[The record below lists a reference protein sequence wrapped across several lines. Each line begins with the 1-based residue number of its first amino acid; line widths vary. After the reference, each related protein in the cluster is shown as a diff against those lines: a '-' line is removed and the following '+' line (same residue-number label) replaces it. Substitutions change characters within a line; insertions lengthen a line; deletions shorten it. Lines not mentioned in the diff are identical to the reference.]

1 MTKTTTITINGRLY
15 DAVTGM
21 PVQHASQH
29 NVAPLQPA
37 RAFSDVGPSRS
48 VSHITPAPR
57 RAPIAPESRNQSH
70 PNAQAVHKRTQ
81 KSETLFRKALKKPVA
96 TEATRSPLISR
107 FKTTIVQ
114 PVEAEVPKPA
124 DDMPQTTKMHPM
136 VAKVLQKRAAAMQ
149 PEQTS
154 KQVKEQLIKQRL
166 AEVGDKPKRPN
177 FWARQPRVATI
188 LASTLSLLILGGYL
202 TYINLPNISMK
213 VAATRAGVHA
223 EFPNYKPDGYSLNGP
238 ITYSPGQVTINYKA
252 NTNDNAYKLTQ
263 KASNWDSQAV
273 LDNYVSKQTGN
284 YLTFQDHGLTIY
296 TFNNK
301 AAWANGG
308 MLYTIEGTASLSSD
322 QILRLATSM

>member
-1 MTKTTTITINGRLY
+1 MTKTTTITINGRVY
-15 DAVTGM
+15 DAITGQ
-21 PVQHASQH
+21 PVHQSAQ
-29 NVAPLQPA
+29 APHRPA
-37 RAFSDVGPSRS
+37 RSFNDIGPSR
-48 VSHITPAPR
+48 TAQPMR
-57 RAPIAPESRNQSH
+57 KQSARPDQPH
-70 PNAQAVHKRTQ
+70 AKAVHMRTQ
-81 KSETLFRKALKKPVA
+81 KSETLYRQALKKPAV
-96 TEATRSPLISR
+96 EAAPPTRSPLISR
-107 FKTTIVQ
+107 FATEPTPPARTVHTAPVDTT
-114 PVEAEVPKPA
+114 
-124 DDMPQTTKMHPM
+124 PQVTAMHPIM
-136 VAKVLQKRAAAMQ
+136 AKVLQKQAAAAQ
-149 PEQTS
+149 PEPTS
-154 KQVKEQLIKQRL
+154 KHIKEQLIKERL
-166 AEVGDKPKRPN
+166 AEVGDKPKRQN

-213 VAATRAGVHA
+213 VAATRAGVSA
-223 EFPNYKPDGYSLNGP
+223 VFPNYRPDGYSLNGP
-238 ITYSPGQVTINYKA
+238 ITYSPGQVTISYKS
-252 NTNDNAYKLTQ
+252 NTNDSDYKLTQ